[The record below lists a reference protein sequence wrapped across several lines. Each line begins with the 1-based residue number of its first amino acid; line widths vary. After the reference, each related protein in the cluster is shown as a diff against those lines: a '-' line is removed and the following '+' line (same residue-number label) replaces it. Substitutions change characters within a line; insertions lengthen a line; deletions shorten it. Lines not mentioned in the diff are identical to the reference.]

1 MEDIWGD
8 NDTKNDGSM
17 DIPIIRMRVKSQGQD
32 WGDDDKGMVIIYDS
46 RVEDIWVDDDKGM
59 VIIYDSRV
67 EDIWGDDDTDKKMT
81 AVWTSR

>member
-17 DIPIIRMRVKSQGQD
+17 DIPIIRMKVKSQGQD

-46 RVEDIWVDDDKGM
+46 RVEDIWVDDDKGSMDIPIIRMRVKSQGQDWGNDDKGM
-59 VIIYDSRV
+59 VII
-67 EDIWGDDDTDKKMT
+67 
-81 AVWTSR
+81 

>member
-1 MEDIWGD
+1 
-8 NDTKNDGSM
+8 M